1 MTTKNIPAGSK
12 GVYYGPGTPAETLVN
27 NFTITTNPSGQV
39 GSKNGD
45 DAVNI
50 YGVNGI
56 TLVNTGTIN
65 ATYSSV
71 NGNAGYGVQFD
82 AKFGLPATISITNTA
97 TGIIE
102 DTGGGYGFGVAIQ
115 GGTLV
120 NDGFISGGSGVF
132 AGAGVVVGNLG
143 TYISN
148 ASTGTIAGGG
158 IIDHFGSVN
167 IVNAGKILGF
177 TASNTYG
184 AIYLTGGG
192 SVANLSTGTIS
203 PVGGTAYGIKIAA
216 GAGTVTNAGYING
229 GGGDAVSLAAGY
241 TNLVVVDPG
250 ARFHGIV
257 NGGAAAQST
266 LELGSGATT
275 GTLTGFNSEYINF
288 GTLTFAPSAQWLFE
302 TNTANIPGVINGF
315 VQGDT
320 IDITGFTATSISTLS
335 GNKGVVLNRGATHET
350 ISFGG
355 TISNFEFNT
364 GSFGTD
370 LTTICFCVDTLIGT
384 PDGEVPVQTLQPGDM
399 VLTAHNGPR
408 KVIWVGIGKVLATRG
423 KRGVATPVIV
433 RRGALADN
441 VPHQDLHVTKAHS
454 LYIGE
459 VLIPVEFLVN
469 HRTIVWDDRAQE
481 VEIYHVELE
490 SHDVLIANG
499 VPAESFRDDGNRW
512 LFQNARSGGDL
523 PPQEPYA
530 PVLTGGPVVDTV
542 WRRLLDRAGPCDA
555 LSLTDDPDLHLIIDG
570 IRVDARERRDAGYV
584 FRLPNIP
591 RSVIVASRVGVPSE
605 LGIARDPRAL
615 GVAFFRLTIR
625 QGAKFMLLDAD
636 DERLTAGFHEYEP
649 EDRLRWTDGYAE
661 LPIEAFARFDEGAEV
676 ILHLG
681 GATRYPDSREDA
693 RQVGQ
698 NETAFWYA

>member
-27 NFTITTNPSGQV
+27 KFTITTNPSGQV

-82 AKFGLPATISITNTA
+82 AKPGLPATISITNTS
-97 TGIIE
+97 TGVIE
-102 DTGGGYGFGVAIQ
+102 DTGGYGFGVDIQ

-120 NDGFISGGSGVF
+120 NYGFISGGSGVY

-184 AIYLTGGG
+184 AIYLKGGG
-192 SVANLSTGTIS
+192 SVTNLSTGTIS

-229 GGGDAVSLAAGY
+229 GGGNAVSLAAGY

-257 NGGAAAQST
+257 NGGTTAHST

-320 IDITGFTATSISTLS
+320 IDIVGFTAASISTLS

-350 ISFGG
+350 ISFSG

-384 PDGEVPVQTLQPGDM
+384 PDGEVPVQTLQPGDT

-423 KRGVATPVIV
+423 KRSVATPVIV
-433 RRGALADN
+433 RKGALADN

-454 LYIGE
+454 LYIDE
-459 VLIPVEFLVN
+459 VLVPVEFLVN

-499 VPAESFRDDGNRW
+499 VPAESFRDNGNRW

-530 PVLTGGPVVDTV
+530 PVLTGGPVVDAA
-542 WRRLLDRAGPCDA
+542 WRKFLERAGPHPGVPT
-555 LSLTDDPDLHLIIDG
+555 TDDPDLHLMVDG
-570 IRVDARERRDAGYV
+570 RRVEASSRSGV
-584 FRLPNIP
+584 LHIFRLTARPVTV
-591 RSVIVASRVGVPSE
+591 RIVSRTGVPQE
-605 LGIARDPRAL
+605 LGLARDPRCL
-615 GVAFFRLTIR
+615 GVALRQIMVSQGVRVRTIEAEDISLT
-625 QGAKFMLLDAD
+625 D
-636 DERLTAGFHEYEP
+636 GFHGFETDNEI
-649 EDRLRWTDGYAE
+649 RWTDGDAAVPASFFE
-661 LPIEAFARFDEGAEV
+661 DFLGPMDLALR
-676 ILHLG
+676 LG
-681 GATRYPDSREDA
+681 GSTSYVDSGAVQRVA
-693 RQVGQ
+693 
-698 NETAFWYA
+698 

>member
-1 MTTKNIPAGSK
+1 MTTKNIPNGSK
-12 GVYYGPGTPAETLVN
+12 GVYYGPGTPAETIVN
-27 NFTITTNPSGQV
+27 NFTVTTNPSGQQ
-39 GSKNGD
+39 GSRNGD
-45 DAVNI
+45 TAVDI
-50 YGVNGI
+50 YGVHGV
-56 TLVNTGTIN
+56 TLVNSSTID
-65 ATYSSV
+65 ATYSAINGDPGEAVLFSAAFGTTV
-71 NGNAGYGVQFD
+71 NGY
-82 AKFGLPATISITNTA
+82 ITNTA
-97 TGIIE
+97 AGVIE
-102 DTGGGYGFGVAIQ
+102 DTGGYGFGIDIL
-115 GGTLV
+115 GGTVV
-120 NDGFISGGSGVF
+120 NFGRISGGYGVY
-132 AGAGVVVGNLG
+132 AGTGIRVGGFG

-148 ASTGTIAGGG
+148 ASSGIISGGG
-158 IIDHFGSVN
+158 IEGYGPVS
-167 IVNAGKILGF
+167 IVNAGQILGF
-177 TASNTYG
+177 TQSNKYG
-184 AIYLTGGG
+184 AITLHDGG
-192 SVANLSTGTIS
+192 SVTNLATGSIS
-203 PVGGTAYGIKIAA
+203 PAGGTAYGIKIVG

-229 GGGDAVSLAAGY
+229 GGGDAVSLTATYGG
-241 TNLVVVDPG
+241 VVIVDPG
-250 ARFHGIV
+250 ARFHGVV
-257 NGGAAAQST
+257 NGGAAAKST
-266 LELGSGATT
+266 LELGSGSAK

-320 IDITGFTATSISTLS
+320 IDITAFVATSITTLS
-335 GNKGVVLNRGATHET
+335 GNKGVVLNSGGAHET
-350 ISFGG
+350 IAFGG
-355 TISNFEFNT
+355 AISNFEYST

-370 LTTICFCVDTLIGT
+370 LTTICFCVDTKIGT

-408 KVIWVGIGKVLATRG
+408 KVIWVGTGKVLATRG

-433 RRGALADN
+433 RKGALADN
-441 VPHQDLHVTKAHS
+441 LPHQDLHVTKAHS
-454 LYIGE
+454 LYIDD

-512 LFQNARSGGDL
+512 LFQNARSGWDL

-542 WRRLLDRAGPCDA
+542 WRRLLDRAGLCDV
-555 LSLTDDPDLHLIIDG
+555 LSLTDDPDLHLIVDG
-570 IRVDARERRDAGYV
+570 LRVDARERRDAGYV
-584 FRLPNIP
+584 FRLPSTP

-605 LGIARDPRAL
+605 LGIVRDPRAL
-615 GVAFFRLTIR
+615 GVAFSRLTIR
-625 QGAKFMLLDAD
+625 QGGKFMLFDAD

-676 ILHLG
+676 TVYLG
-681 GATRYPDSREDA
+681 GATRYLDSREA
-693 RQVGQ
+693 AEQV
-698 NETAFWYA
+698 AA